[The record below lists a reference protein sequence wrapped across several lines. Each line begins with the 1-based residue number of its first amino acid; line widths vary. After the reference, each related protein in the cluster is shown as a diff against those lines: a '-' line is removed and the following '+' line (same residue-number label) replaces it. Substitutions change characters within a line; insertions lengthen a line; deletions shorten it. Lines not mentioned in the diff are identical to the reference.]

1 MFTVLLDNGHGSN
14 TPGKRSPDGR
24 FREYQYT
31 RKVVKELDK
40 RLKENGVESII
51 IVPETWDVSL
61 SSRVSRINN
70 YIRQRGA
77 KNCLMISVHNNAAGM
92 GNWMSARGWSAW
104 TTRGQNNSDKLA
116 DCLYEAAERI
126 FPSVSSI
133 KEDYAKETKYKI
145 TMTQKTD
152 GDKDCEADFYIIK
165 GANCP
170 AVLTE
175 NFFQDNKKDVAL
187 LESDDGFNAI
197 VEVHLQGILNFIKKK
212 QNNQI

>member
-170 AVLTE
+170 AVLTD
-175 NFFQDNKKDVAL
+175 NFFKKKKKDVAL